1 NNQNEVLVHDVFHFA
16 AQARPADD
24 LLYQFFSSGAEGFTE
39 EAMLTHIF
47 QGYTATASN
56 YWTTN

>member
-1 NNQNEVLVHDVFHFA
+1 LVHDVFQFA

-24 LLYQFFSSGAEGFTE
+24 LLYQFFSSGEEGFTE

-56 YWTTN
+56 